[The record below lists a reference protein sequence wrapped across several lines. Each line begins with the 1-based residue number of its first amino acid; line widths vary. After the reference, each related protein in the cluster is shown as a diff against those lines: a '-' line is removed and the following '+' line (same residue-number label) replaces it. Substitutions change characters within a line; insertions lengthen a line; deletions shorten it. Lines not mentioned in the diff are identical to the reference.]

1 MTVRALQSVSLSV
14 DPGQVVALLGNNG
27 AGKSTLM
34 SIAAGLLRADE
45 GRVVVHGHDVD
56 SFPELA
62 RGEIGLAPQED
73 AVYPVFTGRE
83 NLAFFGRLAGLRGRG
98 LATKVDE
105 VAQQLLLGDVVDTKA
120 SEMSGGQ
127 RRRLHTALALMHDPS
142 VVLLDEPTI
151 GVDIGARQ
159 QVLEFVASLAD
170 QGAAVLYSTHQLA
183 EVEQLGADVVILEGG
198 RVVATG
204 SVPALV
210 SEFAPPLVDLRFD
223 GDHYELPPD
232 LVRAL
237 DEAGWVSSGHY
248 RVVARLADPAVG
260 VTEVVDHL
268 AADTRSGL
276 VGASI
281 VRPDL
286 ESAYR
291 RLIRSVGVRSPARDC
306 EGM

>member
-1 MTVRALQSVSLSV
+1 MVRALDSVSMSV

-34 SIAAGLLRADE
+34 NISAGLLCADE
-45 GRVVVHGHDVD
+45 GQVLVKGRDVA
-56 SFPELA
+56 S
-62 RGEIGLAPQED
+62 RGAVASGEVGLAPQDD

-83 NLAFFGRLAGLRGRG
+83 NLTFFGRLAGLRGRS
-98 LATKVDE
+98 LVSKVDE
-105 VAQQLLLGDVVDTKA
+105 VAERLLLGEVIDVRA

-159 QVLEFVASLAD
+159 QLLEFVVSLAD

-183 EVEQLGADVVILEGG
+183 EVERLEANVVILEAG
-198 RVVATG
+198 RVVASG
-204 SVPALV
+204 PVSKLV
-210 SEFAPPLVDLRFD
+210 SEFAPPLVELRFD
-223 GDHYELPPD
+223 RDHYELPFD
-232 LVRAL
+232 LVQAL
-237 DEAGWVSSGHY
+237 DEAGWCSTGQY
-248 RVVARLADPAVG
+248 RVVARLADADVG

-268 AADTRSGL
+268 GADARGGL
-276 VGASI
+276 IGASI
-281 VRPDL
+281 LRPSL

-291 RLIRSVGVRSPARDC
+291 RLVRSVTAGVPAGLR
-306 EGM
+306 ERV